1 MASLEQRPRGDGGIT
16 ARVIW
21 RQDGQRTA
29 EKFAVGRNPLLA
41 AKRFKTLVEEAG
53 NRWPEGWVP
62 TGTKRPSEDRM
73 REVFRVASATGPH
86 HGEVETLAFDLYSA
100 SFFQSSADT
109 RLLMLMMGLE
119 ILLTLQP
126 RSHDARQHVAE
137 LMQAT
142 KEANL
147 PSDEARSLLG
157 SLSWL
162 EKESI
167 SQAGRR
173 LVSRLE
179 PRTYMELTPVKFF
192 NKCYSLRSAL
202 AHGHV
207 PRPDLVDVGVIAASL
222 ELMMAHLLSGHL
234 LDAVPD

>member
-1 MASLEQRPRGDGGIT
+1 LAELQAEQGSRVLNDEPGVMVFSMDPDPLFVSLS
-16 ARVIW
+16 A
-21 RQDGQRTA
+21 
-29 EKFAVGRNPLLA
+29 
-41 AKRFKTLVEEAG
+41 
-53 NRWPEGWVP
+53 
-62 TGTKRPSEDRM
+62 TGTKRPNEDRM

-100 SFFQSSADT
+100 SFFQASADA

-119 ILLTLQP
+119 TLLTLQP

-137 LMQAT
+137 PMQAT

-162 EKESI
+162 EKKSI

-173 LVSRLE
+173 LASRLE

>member
-1 MASLEQRPRGDGGIT
+1 
-16 ARVIW
+16 
-21 RQDGQRTA
+21 
-29 EKFAVGRNPLLA
+29 
-41 AKRFKTLVEEAG
+41 
-53 NRWPEGWVP
+53 
-62 TGTKRPSEDRM
+62 
-73 REVFRVASATGPH
+73 
-86 HGEVETLAFDLYSA
+86 
-100 SFFQSSADT
+100 
-109 RLLMLMMGLE
+109 MLMMGLE
-119 ILLTLQP
+119 TLLTLQP

-162 EKESI
+162 EKKSI

-173 LVSRLE
+173 LASRLE